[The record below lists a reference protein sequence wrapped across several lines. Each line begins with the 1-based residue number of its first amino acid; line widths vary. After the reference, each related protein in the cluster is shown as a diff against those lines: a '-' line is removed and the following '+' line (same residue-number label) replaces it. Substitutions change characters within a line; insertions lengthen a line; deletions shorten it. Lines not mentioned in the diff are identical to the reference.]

1 MGSLL
6 PLSCHRHPPS
16 LHSPTLQRHS
26 HLFEVTDGVLRPV
39 DVADHPA
46 GQLVRGGVVVL
57 GEGQQQRQEPDHS
70 HHHLGLCGR
79 HALLQRMDDGH
90 VPAEEEWNGIWVPP
104 FTLIFIA
111 EQNFINT
118 AGKPFKTSSSVTK
131 AWKTSQISSAIV
143 AERSTTD
150 HLYGCCMIAMN
161 YKFQKSLRLTS
172 TFEWTCV
179 GLFRKKSCTH
189 RQRCDCSLN
198 TDVISVLGGQ
208 SVKKSLICSRAT

>member
-6 PLSCHRHPPS
+6 PLRCHRHPHS
-16 LHSPTLQRHS
+16 LHSPTPQRHS

-57 GEGQQQRQEPDHS
+57 REGQQQRQEPDHS

-90 VPAEEEWNGIWVPP
+90 IPAAEEPP
-104 FTLIFIA
+104 FTLVFI
-111 EQNFINT
+111 EKQNFINT

-131 AWKTSQISSAIV
+131 A
-143 AERSTTD
+143 
-150 HLYGCCMIAMN
+150 
-161 YKFQKSLRLTS
+161 
-172 TFEWTCV
+172 
-179 GLFRKKSCTH
+179 
-189 RQRCDCSLN
+189 
-198 TDVISVLGGQ
+198 
-208 SVKKSLICSRAT
+208 